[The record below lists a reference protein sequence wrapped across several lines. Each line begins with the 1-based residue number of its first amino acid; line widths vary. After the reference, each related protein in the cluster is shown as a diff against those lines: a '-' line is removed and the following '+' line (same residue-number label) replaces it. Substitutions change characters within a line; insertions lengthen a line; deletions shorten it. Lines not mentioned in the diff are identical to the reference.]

1 MNSRKD
7 PFTNLYP
14 SIDLHGED
22 VVNAL
27 IKVDEFINDSIKL
40 KHKNI
45 IVIHGKGA
53 YILKDSIHKY
63 LKNDKRIE
71 NYNLDI
77 NTGQTIISLKFDK

>member
-1 MNSRKD
+1 MKKKFN
-7 PFTNLYP
+7 PFTSIYP

-22 VVNAL
+22 KVNAI

-45 IVIHGKGA
+45 IVIHGKGS
-53 YILKDSIHKY
+53 YVLKGAIHEY
-63 LKNDKRIE
+63 LKRDKRVE
-71 NYNLDI
+71 KYGLDI